1 MKLPWERERDRFAR
15 AVEDPSPD
23 DDEFRHE
30 LDLVGQLRRLGNTA
44 TPGPETRERIAAAIE
59 ARPVVPPPR
68 RRTRWGPV
76 IAGGLAGLIG
86 IGGLG
91 VALAGDALPGDS
103 LYGMKLAGET
113 ATVGLTF
120 DDEARAGKR
129 LDHAGGRLAELREL
143 GGRDAAEF
151 RATLDSFGQAAREG
165 TAELTAVATGTSGA
179 QLTGLR
185 SWAAEQARV
194 LADLRPSV
202 PEGASVAF
210 DNAVVLMDRVD
221 RRAAAL
227 AERMSCYQ
235 ITSGKHDDLGAL
247 PATAGCGDGSPPPAV
262 PADPGAPADPDDPA
276 LVPVDRPESPTVA
289 TPPVDDRPITA
300 TPVLVAPSLPAPPVT
315 EAPPPVTRPRPP
327 IMPPP
332 PGELLRLPP
341 LLPGLPEVRVGW

>member
-30 LDLVGQLRRLGNTA
+30 LDLVGQLRRLGGTA
-44 TPGPETRERIAAAIE
+44 SPGPETRERIAAAIE
-59 ARPVVPPPR
+59 ARPVLPPPPR
-68 RRTRWGPV
+68 RRLRLGPV
-76 IAGGLAGLIG
+76 VAGGLAGLIA

-143 GGRDAAEF
+143 GGHDAAGF
-151 RATLDSFGQAAREG
+151 RAALDSFGQATREG

-185 SWAAEQARV
+185 AWAAEQSRL

-202 PEGASVAF
+202 PEGAGAAY
-210 DNAVVLMDRVD
+210 DNAVVLVDRVD

-235 ITSGKHDDLGAL
+235 ITSGRYDDLGAL
-247 PATAGCGDGSPPPAV
+247 PATGGCALGGLPPAV
-262 PADPGAPADPDDPA
+262 PADPGTPAP
-276 LVPVDRPESPTVA
+276 VPVDRPESPTVA
-289 TPPVDDRPITA
+289 TPPVDDSPVTA
-300 TPVLVAPSLPAPPVT
+300 TPVLVAPSPEAPPVIET
-315 EAPPPVTRPRPP
+315 PPPVTRPRPP
-327 IMPPP
+327 INPPP